1 MSWGPCVYLC
11 VKLLLASSY
20 FSSSSSAPAHFWLG
34 AAGPH
39 LLTTFSVSRVLPR
52 CCTVY
57 HNHHHYHRSW
67 SRPVAGWSVNNSN
80 GEVAKE
86 CWWSMSVGWLVYWFF
101 CPALFLGR
109 QAPSLPTG
117 TDSDRNPTSSYVMS
131 LCNGQ
136 HQERTGGIRPGQY
149 TSFISSYSDYYY
161 HHRCHQP
168 SLPSFH
174 SPPPHFMGLLPNV
187 FFVPPTSLPFHSSP
201 PQITE

>member
-1 MSWGPCVYLC
+1 MVGWWVEAHVCTFALSCSWTHPTF
-11 VKLLLASSY
+11 LL
-20 FSSSSSAPAHFWLG
+20 
-34 AAGPH
+34 H
-39 LLTTFSVSRVLPR
+39 LLPQPISDLVLLVPTSWPRSQLAVFFLVVVLYTIITT
-52 CCTVY
+52 TTIG
-57 HNHHHYHRSW
+57 RSW

-161 HHRCHQP
+161 HRPCHQP

-174 SPPPHFMGLLPNV
+174 SPIPLYGAF
-187 FFVPPTSLPFHSSP
+187 T
-201 PQITE
+201 